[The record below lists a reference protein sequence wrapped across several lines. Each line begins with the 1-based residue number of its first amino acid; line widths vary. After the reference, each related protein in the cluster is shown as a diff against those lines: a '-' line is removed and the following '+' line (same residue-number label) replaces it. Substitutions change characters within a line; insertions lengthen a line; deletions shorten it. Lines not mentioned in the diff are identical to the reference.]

1 MAEKKKYNFKYGA
14 GATRGQTDIAIY
26 KGAPAYVSQ
35 KALKKFP
42 FLMECKWVWGVD
54 KEHGVLALKQD
65 ERGHGIMKSCFACH
79 LYCPPQVAR
88 NYPGHYELEE
98 QEDVLVLTPMQ
109 SM

>member
-14 GATRGQTDIAIY
+14 GVTRGRTDVAIY

-65 ERGHGIMKSCFACH
+65 ERGHGITILFLIYLFVIFFFLQFFHKRDCCITI
-79 LYCPPQVAR
+79 
-88 NYPGHYELEE
+88 
-98 QEDVLVLTPMQ
+98 DT
-109 SM
+109 

>member
-1 MAEKKKYNFKYGA
+1 MSEKKKYDFDYNGHTQH
-14 GATRGQTDIAIY
+14 GRTDIAIY

-65 ERGHGIMKSCFACH
+65 ERGHGIIKSCFACH

-88 NYPGHYELEE
+88 NYAGHYELEE
-98 QEDVLVLTPMQ
+98 QDDVLVLTPMQ

>member
-1 MAEKKKYNFKYGA
+1 MAEKKKYDFDYNGY
-14 GATRGQTDIAIY
+14 TQRGQTDIGIY

-88 NYPGHYELEE
+88 NYPGHYKLEE
-98 QEDVLVLTPMQ
+98 QDDVLVLTPMQ